1 MEFEPFILGGFE
13 SRVQI
18 GLNPFEPAISTG
30 FEPRVQIGLNPS
42 NDVRFNYLGRHLTGK
57 LTRKLTVLC
66 NNTARTT
73 LLIVARAVWLVLKT
87 ATAQVILSRQIGGPN

>member
-1 MEFEPFILGGFE
+1 MEFEPVILAGFE
-13 SRVQI
+13 PRVQI

-30 FEPRVQIGLNPS
+30 FEPRVQIGLNPFKH
-42 NDVRFNYLGRHLTGK
+42 VRFNYLGRHLTGK

-73 LLIVARAVWLVLKT
+73 LLIVARTVWLVLKT
-87 ATAQVILSRQIGGPN
+87 ATAQVILSHQIGGSN